1 MSERR
6 CERLTL
12 GRIRKFDV
20 APPWLRQAS
29 PRISNAAPFRRLRP
43 SDWHRRIHIVAE
55 QVLLA
60 TKCRFALFSARL
72 RKLKRLYTASFR
84 FARSNTHAHHNT
96 RFEKQAERDADFPR
110 NANATEG
117 ASDVD

>member
-20 APPWLRQAS
+20 VPPWLRQVS
-29 PRISNAAPFRRLRP
+29 PRISNAAPFRGLRP

-72 RKLKRLYTASFR
+72 RKLKRPYTALFR
-84 FARSNTHAHHNT
+84 FARSDTHAHYTHGSKSSPNVMLIFHET
-96 RFEKQAERDADFPR
+96 QKPQKAQ
-110 NANATEG
+110 
-117 ASDVD
+117 VM